1 MPWGLKRFQQAG
13 DLHFINFTCHRR
25 APLLGT
31 PHARDIFEF
40 TLERVRRWYGFFLVG
55 YVVMLEHVHLL
66 MSEPERGRIN
76 PAGLTQTMTKDR
88 SESSGLSSA
97 DHKRPIK
104 VVG

>member
-1 MPWGLKRFQQAG
+1 M
-13 DLHFINFTCHRR
+13 TSSM
-25 APLLGT
+25 
-31 PHARDIFEF
+31 
-40 TLERVRRWYGFFLVG
+40 ERGRGWYGFFIVG
-55 YVVMLEHVHLL
+55 YVVMPEHVHLL
-66 MSEPERGRIN
+66 MSEPEPGRIN